1 MFDTLFADLPLH
13 LREQR
18 AIARKYAAKPR
29 GH

>member
-1 MFDTLFADLPLH
+1 LFAQLPLH

-18 AIARKYAAKPR
+18 AVARKYGTKPS